1 MSFLNSELKKSVSEY
16 LNSEDL
22 VIVPLYDE
30 EEEEIDN
37 ENEIIVED
45 IKETEQNEKEYHY
58 LNNDDL
64 SIQFGFDRDLKKK
77 YLLNIFLYQINKTL
91 EKPFLE
97 FYLEDRNGTYQF
109 LQKNIDPAV
118 FKNVAVEDDKIEEM
132 HIPEPVPVPV
142 PVTVPV
148 HLPVIEPSPVP
159 AEEPIPDPVEEPV
172 PEKVEEP
179 IPAPVEEPVPEK
191 VEEPIPDPVEEP
203 ILAPVIEPSPV
214 PAEEPVPAPV
224 IEPVPE
230 PVEEPIP
237 DPVEEPIPDPV
248 EEPIPD
254 PVEEPII
261 APVIEPVPE
270 PVEEPIPAPL
280 EEPIPEPVEEPVPE
294 LVEEPIPAPVE
305 EPIPAPVEEPVQEP
319 LQEKLKEPSSISA
332 EKPPN
337 KLEEVPQVKT
347 TGGENENQDVE
358 EIFLSQCSDLININ
372 FKDLQT
378 NYKGYIEIEDI
389 IYVVYENVG
398 EKIKSRP
405 GSQLA
410 LLHEITTTKKI
421 INNSVNESVVDLF
434 ENEPILLNL
443 KDDDNNSLENPVVLY
458 LCKNNGNSY
467 ETVVVSDSSTEEI
480 DTQINHEVFGNV
492 YLFTQ
497 EPIPTV
503 GSFFSFFTGAKKVK
517 RYAGFLDQKTEIEN
531 GEKKLSDFMKERNQT
546 SFTYE
551 NYSCIRFK
559 ENGLNYWA
567 VKSKLLF
574 TVI

>member
-191 VEEPIPDPVEEP
+191 
-203 ILAPVIEPSPV
+203 
-214 PAEEPVPAPV
+214 
-224 IEPVPE
+224 
-230 PVEEPIP
+230 
-237 DPVEEPIPDPV
+237 V